1 MPRKARERRGG
12 GEGGRSAIPADMA
25 ASLARWGGIEGLV
38 SAIPSASGLDAIKG
52 MYMACS
58 DAIRLKI
65 LFLLEKQPLCVCV
78 IKAATGIADSRLS
91 YHLQVLKKAGLIE
104 GDQQGNYIIYRITP
118 SGKQIL
124 KDGRK
129 YIRALSTGED
139 GR

>member
-1 MPRKARERRGG
+1 
-12 GEGGRSAIPADMA
+12 
-25 ASLARWGGIEGLV
+25 
-38 SAIPSASGLDAIKG
+38 
-52 MYMACS
+52 
-58 DAIRLKI
+58 
-65 LFLLEKQPLCVCV
+65 V

-129 YIRALSTGED
+129 YIRELSTGED